1 MGPTTDVVRP
11 RNLDWKRAAALLY
24 GDWGTSKAYVIG
36 YAFLA
41 MGFAS
46 LHTIIAVSLITGL
59 VGLNYLVVCKHFP
72 DGGGVYSA
80 ARSQG
85 RTLAV
90 IGALLLIADL
100 TVTAAV
106 SGYDALKY
114 FYPSMP
120 NMWVPAITMIAV
132 IAFGVLN
139 SFGPR
144 HSGGLAMALAVP
156 MVLLVIVLI
165 AMAVPHFTTDL
176 APFPIGHTKAHAWG
190 SFVSSILA
198 LSGVE
203 AIASLTG
210 VLKLDPGSTLE
221 KPQVAREARRAII
234 PVAIEVVGGTILLGW
249 ATMSLWKW
257 DRIGEGSAFLPGQ
270 TMFDRLTHDSSH
282 ILRVLGEEFATKAF
296 GHGFGVVM
304 GIVTGIIVGLLLLS
318 AVNTAIAALIGM
330 LYTLARD
337 GEMPRP
343 FLALNRHGVPKLPL
357 IVATVLPCIV
367 LLITY
372 TEPDKALETLGELYA
387 IGVVGAITV
396 NLGSCTFNP
405 KLGLK
410 LSERGLLAFTF
421 LVLFCVEVSLAYEKH
436 LALFFVVIVLSI
448 GFWLRSLSHKASG
461 LATVTVAREMAEMVS
476 PESVARLRPQPLT
489 EGGKMLV
496 CARGVTPVLKYAL
509 SEAHLHKAV
518 LCVLYM
524 REIAVLLGGTQP
536 RGAGRARWQDDPQ
549 AAAIM
554 TLMLKAGEEAGV
566 CVQPIYAYSTD
577 PASTIVDIA
586 ATLGVDLVMLGS
598 SHRAAMA
605 RLLKGNV
612 IERVASNLPE
622 DIELVIHS

>member
-1 MGPTTDVVRP
+1 MGPSTDVTRP

-41 MGFAS
+41 MQFAS

-80 ARSQG
+80 ARSHG

-100 TVTAAV
+100 TVTASL

-114 FYPSMP
+114 FFP
-120 NMWVPAITMIAV
+120 NLANIWVPGLTMIAV

-144 HSGGLAMALAVP
+144 HSGGLAVGLAIP

-165 AMAVPHFTTDL
+165 ALAVPHFTTDL
-176 APFPIGHTKAHAWG
+176 APFPPGHTKAHAWG

-210 VLKLDPGSTLE
+210 VLKLDPGSTPD
-221 KPQVAREARRAII
+221 KPRVCHAARRAII

-257 DRIGEGSAFLPGQ
+257 SHSAFVPGQ
-270 TMFDRLTHDSSH
+270 TMIDRLTEDSSH
-282 ILRVLGEEFATKAF
+282 VLRVLGEEFATKAF
-296 GHGFGVVM
+296 GHGVGVVM

-343 FLALNRHGVPKLPL
+343 FLALNRYGVPKLPL
-357 IVATVLPCIV
+357 IVATVLPCVV

-372 TEPDKALETLGELYA
+372 TDPENALATLGDLYA

-405 KLGLK
+405 QLGLN
-410 LSERGLLAFTF
+410 LLERALLGSTF
-421 LVLFCVEVSLAYEKH
+421 LVLFCVEISLAYEKH
-436 LALFFVVIVLSI
+436 LALFFVVMVLGV

-461 LATVTVAREMAEMVS
+461 LATVTVAKAMADMVS
-476 PESVARLRPQPLT
+476 DETIARLRPQPLT
-489 EGGKMLV
+489 ESRKILV

-509 SEAHLHKAV
+509 NEAKLHKAV

-524 REIAVLLGGTQP
+524 REIAVLLGGAQ
-536 RGAGRARWQDDPQ
+536 AGESRRARWQDDPQ

-554 TLMLKAGEEAGV
+554 TLMLKLGEETGV
-566 CVQPIYAYSTD
+566 CVQPIFTFTTD
-577 PASTIVDIA
+577 PSSTIVDIA

-622 DIELVIHS
+622 NIELVIHS

>member
-1 MGPTTDVVRP
+1 MGPSTDVTRP

-41 MGFAS
+41 MQFAS
-46 LHTIIAVSLITGL
+46 LHTIMAVCAVTGL
-59 VGLNYLVVCKHFP
+59 VGLNYIIVCKHFP

-85 RTLAV
+85 RALAV
-90 IGALLLIADL
+90 VGALLLIADL
-100 TVTAAV
+100 TVTAAL

-114 FYPSMP
+114 FFP
-120 NMWVPAITMIAV
+120 NLANVWVPGLTILAV
-132 IAFGVLN
+132 VAFGVLN
-139 SFGPR
+139 AYGPR
-144 HSGGLAMALAVP
+144 HSGGLAVGLAVP

-165 AMAVPHFTTDL
+165 ALAAPHFTTDL
-176 APFPIGHTKAHAWG
+176 APFPANHTVGHAWG

-210 VLKLDPGSTLE
+210 VLKLDPGSTSE
-221 KPQVAREARRAII
+221 HPRVAREAKRAII
-234 PVAIEVVGGTILLGW
+234 PVALEVVIGTILLGW
-249 ATMSLWKW
+249 ATVSLWKW
-257 DRIGEGSAFLPGQ
+257 SHSAFSPEQ
-270 TMFDRLTHDSSH
+270 TMLHRLTEDSSH
-282 ILRVLGEEFATKAF
+282 ILRVLGEEFAAKAF
-296 GHGFGVVM
+296 GHTWGVVM
-304 GIVTGIIVGLLLLS
+304 GIVAGIVVGLLLLS

-337 GEMPRP
+337 GEMPRS

-357 IVATVLPCIV
+357 IAATVLPCIV

-372 TEPDKALETLGELYA
+372 ADPDKALQTLGELYA

-396 NLGSCTFNP
+396 NLGSCTFNK
-405 KLGLK
+405 KLDLRIW
-410 LSERGLLAFTF
+410 ERGLFGLTF
-421 LVLFCVEVSLAYEKH
+421 FVLFCVEVSLAYEKH
-436 LALFFVVIVLSI
+436 LALFFVVIVLGL

-461 LATVTVAREMAEMVS
+461 LATVTVAREMAEIVS
-476 PESVARLRPQPLT
+476 PETIERLRPQPLA
-489 EGGKMLV
+489 EGRKFLV
-496 CARGVTPVLKYAL
+496 CARGITPVLKYAL
-509 SEAHLHKAV
+509 NEAKLHKAV
-518 LCVLYM
+518 LCVLTM
-524 REIAVLLGGTQP
+524 REIAVLLGGAQTAEP
-536 RGAGRARWQDDPQ
+536 RRARWQDDPQ

-554 TLMLKAGEEAGV
+554 TLMLKLGEETGV
-566 CVQPIYAYSTD
+566 CVQPIYTVTTD
-577 PASTIVDIA
+577 PSGSIVDIA

-605 RLLKGNV
+605 RLLKGSV

-622 DIELVIHS
+622 NIELVIHS

>member
-1 MGPTTDVVRP
+1 MGPSTNVARP

-41 MGFAS
+41 MQFAS
-46 LHTIIAVSLITGL
+46 LHTIVAVSLITGL
-59 VGLNYLVVCKHFP
+59 VGLNYIVVCKHFP

-90 IGALLLIADL
+90 VGALLLIADL
-100 TVTAAV
+100 TVTAAL

-114 FYPSMP
+114 FFPTMP
-120 NMWVPAITMIAV
+120 NMWVPGITMIAV

-144 HSGGLAMALAVP
+144 HSGGLAVALAVP
-156 MVLLVIVLI
+156 MVLLVVVLI
-165 AMAVPHFTTDL
+165 ALAVPYFTTDL
-176 APFPIGHTKAHAWG
+176 KQFPEGHTVPPTMGHAWA

-221 KPQVAREARRAII
+221 KPEVGREARRAIV

-249 ATMSLWKW
+249 ATVSLWKW
-257 DRIGEGSAFLPGQ
+257 SHSAFSPGK
-270 TMFDRLTHDSSH
+270 TMIERLTNDSSH
-282 ILRVLGEEFATKAF
+282 ILRVLGEEFTAKAF
-296 GHGFGVVM
+296 GHGSAVAM
-304 GIVTGIIVGLLLLS
+304 GIVVGIVVGLLLLS

-357 IVATVLPCIV
+357 VVATVMPCIV

-372 TEPDKALETLGELYA
+372 TDPDAALATLGELYA

-396 NLGSCTFNP
+396 NLGSCTFNK

-410 LSERGLLAFTF
+410 IHERSLLGFTF

-436 LALFFVVIVLSI
+436 LALFFVVIVLSV
-448 GFWLRSLSHKASG
+448 GFWLRALSHKASG
-461 LATVTVAREMAEMVS
+461 LATVTV
-476 PESVARLRPQPLT
+476 
-489 EGGKMLV
+489 
-496 CARGVTPVLKYAL
+496 
-509 SEAHLHKAV
+509 
-518 LCVLYM
+518 
-524 REIAVLLGGTQP
+524 
-536 RGAGRARWQDDPQ
+536 
-549 AAAIM
+549 
-554 TLMLKAGEEAGV
+554 
-566 CVQPIYAYSTD
+566 
-577 PASTIVDIA
+577 
-586 ATLGVDLVMLGS
+586 
-598 SHRAAMA
+598 
-605 RLLKGNV
+605 
-612 IERVASNLPE
+612 
-622 DIELVIHS
+622 